1 MLPAYQTADQP
12 PTRDHRGVAD
22 DGPVT
27 CVWCGTTADE
37 PPVTWTI
44 QVGERGVEHL
54 CERCT
59 RDNVRKIEGSLPTDW
74 W

>member
-1 MLPAYQTADQP
+1 
-12 PTRDHRGVAD
+12 VAD
-22 DGPVT
+22 DEATPTVA
-27 CVWCGTTADE
+27 CVWCGTTAAG

-44 QVGERGVEHL
+44 QSSERGVEHL